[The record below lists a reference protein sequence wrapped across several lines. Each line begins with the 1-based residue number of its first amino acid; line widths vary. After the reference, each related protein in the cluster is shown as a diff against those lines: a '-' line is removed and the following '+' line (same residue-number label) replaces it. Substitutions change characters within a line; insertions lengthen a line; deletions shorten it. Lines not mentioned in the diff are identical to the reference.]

1 MYKEIERERNREKQR
16 DIKGVKQRNRN
27 TKIVSQKDKG
37 ETERC
42 GKAKKKKQ

>member
-1 MYKEIERERNREKQR
+1 MYKEIERERNR

-27 TKIVSQKDKG
+27 TKIVSQKDKE

-42 GKAKKKKQ
+42 GKAKKKK